1 MTEAKKRWSRAPK
14 LALYA
19 GEGNGQGRT
28 YRDPTDGDSLWPS
41 VTTILKQE
49 DKSDLVQWAATKV
62 AEKARDRPDIILGDP
77 DLILNK
83 LQYAHNEFRDERAE
97 VGTGVH
103 AYVEAEHKGT
113 WDYPELDAEQEAMV
127 EQWDRFVEEYQVQVI
142 WSEFTIRG
150 EHTMGTAD
158 LLISYVDPYDGVRKI
173 ALVDLKTSRKLWAS
187 HDMQLAALGAGLYVV
202 WEVPAGTEGAFLRKG
217 RTKKEDSWWVR
228 RDMPKFDVLAKLHI
242 RADEYAFE
250 EVENADLHYG
260 VFVAYAGVQTAKQKL
275 KEAMK

>member
-1 MTEAKKRWSRAPK
+1 MTDPVKKWARAPK

-62 AEKARDRPDIILGDP
+62 AEKARDRPDIVLGDP
-77 DLILNK
+77 DLVLNR

-103 AYVEAEHKGT
+103 AFIEAEHKGT
-113 WDYPELDAEQEAMV
+113 WDYPELDEEQNAML
-127 EQWDRFVEEYQVQVI
+127 EQWWEFCRVYKVTI
-142 WSEFTIRG
+142 LRSEFTVRG

-158 LLISYVDPYDGVRKI
+158 LLIEYTDPFSGEVLIAIVDV
-173 ALVDLKTSRKLWAS
+173 KTSRKLWDS
-187 HDMQLAALGAGLYVV
+187 HNMQLAALGAGKYILT
-202 WEVPAGTEGAFLRKG
+202 EVEEGTEGAFLRKG
-217 RTKKEDSWWVR
+217 RTKKENSWWVR
-228 RDMPKFDVLAKLHI
+228 EDMPKFDVLAKLHI
-242 RADEYAFE
+242 RADMYDFE
-250 EVENADLHYG
+250 EVEDADLHYG
-260 VFVAYAGVQTAKQKL
+260 VFVAYAGVAAAKQKL
-275 KEAMK
+275 KEARK

>member
-1 MTEAKKRWSRAPK
+1 MTDPVKRWARAPK

-41 VTTILKQE
+41 VTTVLKQE

-62 AEKARDRPDIILGDP
+62 AEKARDRPDIIMGDP

-103 AYVEAEHKGT
+103 AFIEAEHKGT
-113 WDYPELDAEQEAMV
+113 WDYPELDEEQEAMI
-127 EQWDRFVEEYQVQVI
+127 EQWWKFVHDYKVKI
-142 WSEFTIRG
+142 LRAEFTVRG

-158 LLISYVDPYDGVRKI
+158 LLIEYVDPFDGEEKTAI
-173 ALVDLKTSRKLWAS
+173 VDTKTSRKLWAS
-187 HDMQLAALGAGLYVV
+187 HDMQLAALGAGKYILT
-202 WEVPAGTEGAFLRKG
+202 EVPEGTEGAFLRKG
-217 RTKKEDSWWVR
+217 RTKKENSWWVR
-228 RDMPKFDVLAKLHI
+228 EEMPKFDVLAKLHI
-242 RADEYAFE
+242 RADMYDFE
-250 EVENADLHYG
+250 EVENPDLHYA
-260 VFVAYAGVQTAKQKL
+260 VFVAYAGVAKAKQKL
-275 KEAMK
+275 KEATK